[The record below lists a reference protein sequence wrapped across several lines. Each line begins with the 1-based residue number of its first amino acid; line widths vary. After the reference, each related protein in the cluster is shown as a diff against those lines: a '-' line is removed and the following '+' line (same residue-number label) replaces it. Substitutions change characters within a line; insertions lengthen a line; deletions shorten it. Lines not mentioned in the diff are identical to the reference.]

1 MIGTPE
7 SVRLSLGYDEWGNH
21 AGLLHPDDKQ
31 RIDGETPNGRYGNTG
46 VPRAGGEAV
55 CKCGFIFYLHPP
67 VQGALYF
74 TRTCE
79 GIVKL

>member
-1 MIGTPE
+1 MRTPD
-7 SVRLSLGYDEWGNH
+7 SVRYSLGYDDWGNH
-21 AGLLHPDDKQ
+21 PALLHPNDKLA
-31 RIDGETPNGRYGNTG
+31 IDGEIDNGRYGKTG
-46 VPRAGGEAV
+46 VPRAGGETI
-55 CKCGFIFYLHPP
+55 CKCGFSFYLHPP